1 MEKPF
6 SHTKLGQNSN
16 VWAKFQKKAVRMYL
30 LLFVLFLY
38 LFLTF
43 KLFKRLKCFL
53 IKKEKFFSDAFV
65 YMYVCMKADYSVD
78 M

>member
-1 MEKPF
+1 MPCGKAFF
-6 SHTKLGQNSN
+6 SYQAGMRN

-43 KLFKRLKCFL
+43 KLFKRLKCFV

-65 YMYVCMKADYSVD
+65 YMYVCMKAD
-78 M
+78 